1 MTLNSKIRFFS
12 IIFSFIVLVSS
23 CKNDKNDVIPD
34 VTVSFS
40 ISINDPQFV
49 TLNTFGNAALVN
61 KYTNNLG
68 LRAAG
73 FDENGI
79 IIFSWVD
86 YEYYAYDRTC
96 PHDYAESN
104 LSIPVNIDPENS
116 MNAICP
122 ECGTNYSLSAGG
134 TPASG
139 IGRYPLKNYKTAFD
153 GVNIFVSNY

>member
-1 MTLNSKIRFFS
+1 VTLNSKIRFFS
-12 IIFSFIVLVSS
+12 TIFCFILLVSS

-40 ISINDPQFV
+40 ISINDPQFT
-49 TLNTFGNAALVN
+49 TLNAFGNAALIN

-79 IIFSWVD
+79 IIFSWID

-96 PHDYAESN
+96 PHDYAENN
-104 LSIPVNIDPENS
+104 LSVPVNIDPENS

-134 TPASG
+134 TPAKG
-139 IGRYPLKNYKTAFD
+139 IGRYPLKNYKTSFD